1 MLSLLISRQRE
12 IGTVILNMVIIKERI
27 DTFLVNVY
35 NLDDI
40 SICLFE

>member
-27 DTFLVNVY
+27 DTFLVNV
-35 NLDDI
+35 
-40 SICLFE
+40 

>member
-35 NLDDI
+35 NLEDI
-40 SICLFE
+40 RICLFE

>member
-35 NLDDI
+35 NLEDI